1 MASFDVVSEVDSQ
14 EVRNAVDQAQREI
27 GTRFDFKNTNSSI
40 EQNELSFTLRSVS
53 EDRLRALRQVLEE
66 KLVKRGVSLKGLDYG
81 DVQEATQN
89 TVRQVATLQVG
100 ISSDKAREINRLIK
114 DKGPKGVSSQTQGD
128 TVRVNGKK
136 RDDLQAVI
144 AVIKAEDLGIPV
156 QFQNFRD

>member
-1 MASFDVVSEVDSQ
+1 MASFDVVSEVDRQ

-40 EQNELSFTLRSVS
+40 EQTELTFTLRSVT
-53 EDRLRALRQVLEE
+53 EDRLTALRQVLEE
-66 KLVKRGVSLKGLDYG
+66 KLVKRGVSLKGLDYD

-89 TVRQVATLQVG
+89 TVRQVATIKVG

-114 DKGPKGVSSQTQGD
+114 EKGPKGISSQTQGE

-136 RDDLQAVI
+136 RDDLQATI
-144 AVIKAEDLGIPV
+144 ALIKGADLGIPV
-156 QFQNFRD
+156 QFENFRD

>member
-1 MASFDVVSEVDSQ
+1 M
-14 EVRNAVDQAQREI
+14 
-27 GTRFDFKNTNSSI
+27 
-40 EQNELSFTLRSVS
+40 
-53 EDRLRALRQVLEE
+53 
-66 KLVKRGVSLKGLDYG
+66 
-81 DVQEATQN
+81 
-89 TVRQVATLQVG
+89 G

-144 AVIKAEDLGIPV
+144 ALIKAEDLGIPV